1 MVTFH
6 SSVHDIDSLQW
17 EELVQHSPTA
27 SFFQTRAC
35 YDFFTTLSF
44 LKPFVFGV
52 SENEKLVGIIC
63 GYIISD
69 GNIFKRFFSRR
80 AIVPGGLLLSSQI
93 SQLAIEQLL
102 EHTSKQISKKAI
114 YLELRNY
121 NDYTSYRTGIENSK
135 FSYKPHLNF
144 HVATSDV
151 DVALM
156 KLNTTKRRDVR
167 LTRKE
172 GAEWFETKDILDVKV
187 FYSLLKNLYDTKIK
201 TPLFPL
207 EFFEKLI
214 LVSNAKLF
222 IVKYKEEI
230 IGGSVC
236 VLLKNKIVYEW
247 FVCGLDGKFKN
258 IYPSTFATWA
268 AIEYATSNGFER
280 FDMMGAG
287 KPDEGYGVREFKSK
301 FGGELVEHGR
311 FIRIFH
317 SHLYNIGKL
326 GVKYYKLRDKK
337 PTVSKLQEP
346 TIHIEHQIDK
356 IDKEEWA
363 DFVLQHPTG
372 SIFQTPKMYEVYE
385 NTPDFTPNI
394 LVAKNEY
401 GKIVGC
407 LMSVVKS
414 DFLLLRAFTT
424 RSIVVGGPLAAN
436 NSIQIID
443 LLLAR
448 YNQLIGSKAIFTQFR
463 NQFDMSVFQSTFI
476 KNGYVF
482 DQHLDILLDLS
493 KSKEELVQ
501 NLHKER
507 RRNIAKAEREG
518 LVFKHLTT
526 EKEINEVSGL
536 LKKTYNRV
544 KLPMIFQQLFLN
556 TKESLGTQVNF
567 FGAYLDDN
575 MIAGQVRLYYKDVV
589 YAWYA
594 GSNAEYFQKRPNDFL
609 MWNVLLWSK
618 DKGYKLFDFG
628 GAGKP
633 DVPYGVREYKMKYG
647 GEMVNYGR
655 YEKIHKQLFMKMGKK
670 ALKFYKYFKK

>member
-6 SSVHDIDSLQW
+6 SSVQDIDSLQW

-35 YDFFTTLSF
+35 YEFYTTLSF

-52 SENEKLVGIIC
+52 SENEQLVGIIC
-63 GYIISD
+63 GYIVSD
-69 GNIFKRFFSRR
+69 GNIIKRFFSKR
-80 AIVPGGLLLSSQI
+80 AIVPGGLLLQSDI
-93 SQLAIEQLL
+93 SDSALKILL
-102 EHTSKQISKKAI
+102 DSTCKHIYRKSI
-114 YLELRNY
+114 YLEIRNY
-121 NDYTSYRTGIENSK
+121 NDYTPYRNAFSK
-135 FSYKPHLNF
+135 AKFEYKPHLNF
-144 HVATSDV
+144 HVATPNV
-151 DVALM
+151 EAALM

-167 LTRKE
+167 LSRKE
-172 GAEWFETKDILDVKV
+172 GAEWFETKDKLDVKV

-207 EFFEKLI
+207 EFFEKLL

-222 IVKYKEEI
+222 VVKFKEEI

-236 VLLKNKIVYEW
+236 VLLPNKTVYEW
-247 FVCGLDGKFKN
+247 FVCGLDGKYKN
-258 IYPSTFATWA
+258 IFPSTFATWA
-268 AIEYATSNGFER
+268 AIEYAANNGFER

-311 FIRIFH
+311 FIRIYH
-317 SHLYNIGKL
+317 PLLYKIGKL
-326 GVKYYKLRDKK
+326 GVKYYKLKNNK
-337 PTVSKLQEP
+337 PSTVKLLFP
-346 TIHIEHQIDK
+346 NIHIESRIEK
-356 IDKEEWA
+356 IDQVGWA
-363 DFVLQHPTG
+363 DFVKQHPNG
-372 SIFQTPKMYEVYE
+372 SIFQTPKMYEVYAK
-385 NTPDFTPNI
+385 TPDFNPSI
-394 LVAKNEY
+394 QVALNES

-414 DFLLLRAFTT
+414 DFLFLKAFTT
-424 RSIVVGGPLAAN
+424 RSIVVGGPLALN
-436 NSIQIID
+436 ND
-443 LLLAR
+443 LQVMDMLLSS
-448 YNQLIGSKAIFTQFR
+448 YNTLIAPKAIFSQFR
-463 NQFDMSVFQSTFI
+463 NQFDVKLVKNQFEN
-476 KNGYVF
+476 NGYDF
-482 DQHLDILLDLS
+482 EEHLDILLDLT
-493 KSKEELVQ
+493 KSKEELEQ

-518 LVFKHLTT
+518 LVFRHLTT
-526 EKEINEVSGL
+526 NSEINEVSGL

-556 TKESLGTQVNF
+556 TKELLGPEVNF
-567 FGAYLDDN
+567 FGAYYGDK

-618 DKGYKLFDFG
+618 DKGYKSFDFG

-633 DVPYGVREYKMKYG
+633 DVPYGVREYKLKYG

-655 YEKIHKQLFMKMGKK
+655 FEKIHKPLFMKMGKK
-670 ALKFYKYFKK
+670 ALKYYKYIKK